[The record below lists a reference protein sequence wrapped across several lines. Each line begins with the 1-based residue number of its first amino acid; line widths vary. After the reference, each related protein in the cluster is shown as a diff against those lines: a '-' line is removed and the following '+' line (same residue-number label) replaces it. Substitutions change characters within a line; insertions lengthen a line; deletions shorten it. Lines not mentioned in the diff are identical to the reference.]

1 MITVPGATVWQW
13 YQGVGVE
20 VKAAEWLL
28 QALADVDKLSLRL
41 GTLSDRQSVQID
53 RPWPAILELW
63 EQYLDQRV
71 PLQYLVGTAP
81 WRNWELQVSPAVLI
95 PRPET
100 ELIIDMV
107 LQYTPLD
114 LRAGNWLDLGTGSGA
129 IAIGLAAALPQAT
142 IHAVDCSEAAL
153 AIARTNVAQVGFA
166 DRIHLYPGDWWQ
178 PVVHLSGQ
186 VTGMVSNPPYI
197 PTELVADLPP
207 EVAKYEPHLA
217 LDGGSDGLV
226 AIRKLV
232 TTAPDFL
239 MAGGL
244 WLIEMMAGQGVA
256 IVELLQQQG
265 QYQDMQIVNDWAG
278 FDRFVVARRR

>member
-1 MITVPGATVWQW
+1 MTTVPGATVWQW

-20 VKAAEWLL
+20 VQAAEWLL
-28 QALADVDKLSLRL
+28 QALSDVDKLSLRL
-41 GTLSDRQSVQID
+41 GTLADRQSVQLD
-53 RPWPAILELW
+53 RSWPAILELW
-63 EQYLDQRV
+63 EQYLEQRV

-100 ELIIDMV
+100 ELIIDLV
-107 LQYTPLD
+107 LQYTPLG

-142 IHAVDCSEAAL
+142 IQAVDCSAAAL
-153 AIARTNVAQVGFA
+153 AIARTNIAQAGFA
-166 DRIHLYPGDWWQ
+166 DRIQLYAGDWWQ
-178 PVVHLSGQ
+178 PVAHLSGQ
-186 VTGMVSNPPYI
+186 VAGMVSNPPYI
-197 PTELVADLPP
+197 PTDLVAYLQP
-207 EVAKYEPHLA
+207 EVARHEPHLA
-217 LDGGSDGLV
+217 LDGGQDGLA

-232 TTAPDFL
+232 FTAPDFL
-239 MAGGL
+239 VAGGL

-256 IVELLQQQG
+256 VVELLQQQG
-265 QYQDMQIVNDWAG
+265 QYQDIQIINDWAG